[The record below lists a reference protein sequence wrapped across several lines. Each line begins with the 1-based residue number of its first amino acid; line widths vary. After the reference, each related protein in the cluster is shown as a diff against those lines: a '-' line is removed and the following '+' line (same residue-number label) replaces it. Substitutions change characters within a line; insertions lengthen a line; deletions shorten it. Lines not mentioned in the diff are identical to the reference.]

1 MYTSS
6 VNVDYSFQIKMK
18 EFYFFSAMK
27 KTQSNVEVNVNNAF
41 LVVAYELWFKQ
52 ILWEMDS
59 VRVIFQNGH
68 VS

>member
-1 MYTSS
+1 
-6 VNVDYSFQIKMK
+6 
-18 EFYFFSAMK
+18 MK
-27 KTQSNVEVNVNNAF
+27 KKQNNVEVAANDAF
-41 LVVAYELWFKQ
+41 LFAAYELWFKQ

>member
-1 MYTSS
+1 
-6 VNVDYSFQIKMK
+6 MK

-27 KTQSNVEVNVNNAF
+27 KKQSNVEVNTKNAF

>member
-1 MYTSS
+1 
-6 VNVDYSFQIKMK
+6 
-18 EFYFFSAMK
+18 MK
-27 KTQSNVEVNVNNAF
+27 KKQSNVEVYANNAF

-59 VRVIFQNGH
+59 VRVIFQNGQ

>member
-1 MYTSS
+1 MCTGS
-6 VNVDYSFQIKMK
+6 VNAGYSFQINMQ
-18 EFYFFSAMK
+18 EFFFLGAEK
-27 KTQSNVEVNVNNAF
+27 KKQSNLEVDANSVF

>member
-1 MYTSS
+1 
-6 VNVDYSFQIKMK
+6 MK
-18 EFYFFSAMK
+18 TK
-27 KTQSNVEVNVNNAF
+27 QSDVEVNANSGAF

-59 VRVIFQNGH
+59 VRGIFQNGH